1 MAVVAASLSSVVV
14 EARDF
19 QEQQQ
24 VKQSLVGD
32 NPQRLKGYE
41 INDMDRVPKPKP
53 GQATGSMV
61 ISFLSKTGANAVLAV
76 GVLAWEGGIKR
87 TVRYSRACGVLQCFK
102 CYEYGY
108 TTRRC
113 RNTE

>member
-1 MAVVAASLSSVVV
+1 MAVVAASLSSIVV

-24 VKQSLVGD
+24 VKQLLVGD

-41 INDMDRVPKPKP
+41 INHMDWVPKPKP
-53 GQATGSMV
+53 GQARSMV
-61 ISFLSKTGANAVLAV
+61 NSFLSKTGANAVLAV